1 MDRDTRETLADL
13 AGGVGFTWYELGILK
28 KAIREERRR
37 HDKNAARALAKWG
50 ADMDPGRRA
59 AHGIKAAL
67 LSDMV
72 AKLKAITREI
82 EAAGMDGADMAGR
95 TISEK
100 LKAPP
105 AFYLTINTNKKG
117 NQ

>member
-1 MDRDTRETLADL
+1 MQDFRQAC
-13 AGGVGFTWYELGILK
+13 GGVGLTWYELGILK

-37 HDKNAARALAKWG
+37 HEKNAARALAKWG
-50 ADMDPGRRA
+50 SDMDPEVRT
-59 AHGIKAAL
+59 AHDIKAAL

-82 EAAGMDGADMAGR
+82 ETAGIDGADLAGC

-105 AFYLTINTNKKG
+105 VAYLTIFQSTKG
-117 NQ
+117 E